1 MNSPPGGIVEDI
13 AHLGE
18 KSIKLQ
24 KKKKKKKKKNFNI
37 SLSAENS
44 GHN

>member
-24 KKKKKKKKKNFNI
+24 KKKKKKKKKNLKFTR
-37 SLSAENS
+37 
-44 GHN
+44 